1 MTVAVGFQ
9 LSAISRWLTAESL
22 LLSLSFAPRYVMK
35 STAMEKIDPLPDH
48 LKLKRFALGQQVE
61 LRGKLYTV
69 SRRTTLASGEPAV
82 VLQGEGE
89 QFVIGAAQFLAGIK
103 EKV

>member
-1 MTVAVGFQ
+1 
-9 LSAISRWLTAESL
+9 
-22 LLSLSFAPRYVMK
+22 
-35 STAMEKIDPLPDH
+35 MEKIDPLQDH
-48 LKLKRFALGQQVE
+48 LALQRFAIGQRVE
-61 LRGKLYTV
+61 FDGKPYTI

-89 QFVIGAAQFLAGIK
+89 QFVIGAAKFLGGIK